1 VCAAW
6 RGASRGRGDLR
17 VGGARD
23 AGAAVRRGRRGR
35 GLAGT
40 EAAAQSRVARPPCV
54 RHRAYS
60 RCEANYLYSLV
71 FITY

>member
-1 VCAAW
+1 VCSVV
-6 RGASRGRGDLR
+6 GALRRRGDLR

-23 AGAAVRRGRRGR
+23 AGAAVRRGCSGR
-35 GLAGT
+35 GLART
-40 EAAAQSRVARPPCV
+40 EAATQSRVARPPCV